1 MQRFGRGLARVGHVS
16 QFHDSPWIAAPAS
29 APALAALAATG
40 ATGGCSGFS
49 Y

>member
-16 QFHDSPWIAAPAS
+16 QFHDSPWIAAL
-29 APALAALAATG
+29 APAAALAATG